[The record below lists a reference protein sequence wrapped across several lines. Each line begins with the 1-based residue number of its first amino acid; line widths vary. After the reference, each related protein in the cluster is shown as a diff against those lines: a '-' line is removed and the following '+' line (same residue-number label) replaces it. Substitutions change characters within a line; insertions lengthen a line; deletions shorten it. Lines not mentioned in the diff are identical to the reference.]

1 MSRLNRKSATRLAFA
16 TLNKREKL
24 RIQLIAVTQV
34 VLNILDLA
42 GVLTLGALS
51 GLALS
56 GINSGPVIPAVKF
69 VLNVFNIET
78 LSFQNQAISLAL
90 ISTLL
95 LIGRT
100 ILSVFY
106 TRRTLYFLSRVG
118 ADKSSQTVAKFLN
131 QPLTGIRKRS
141 SQESL
146 FLLTNGVEILVV
158 QVLSAFVTLVS
169 DISLL
174 IILFVGLVFID
185 VGIAFGT
192 TFIFGVVGWV
202 LYRLLHV
209 KAKEIGLRNAELIV
223 SSNESILEAIN
234 LYRETYIRS
243 QRSYYVNRI
252 SESRKSLA
260 KTIAEV
266 NFMPYISKY
275 VIETTVI
282 VGTIAIAAVQ
292 FYLNNAAVAVA
303 TTTVFLASGT
313 RIAPAVLRI
322 QQGLIIIK
330 RSEGVSIRTT
340 ELLNE
345 VSEFKNIAI
354 GQAARD
360 TEFHGFEPSVEI
372 QSMSFKYPGSSEN
385 VLKDINLLI
394 NPGEFVAIVGPSGS
408 GKTTFV
414 DLILGILKQ
423 DTGKILISG
432 MNQEEVINRWPGSIS
447 YVPQDIYVANST
459 IAANIAI
466 GYDEAEYSTKR
477 ISDSLVMSSLDSFVD
492 SQELGMKFNVGENGS
507 NLSGGQ
513 RQRLGIARALYSN
526 PKMIILDEATSALD
540 STTEAEISNEI
551 LKLKGQVT
559 LVVVAHRLST
569 VINADRVV
577 YLEDGE
583 IKGIGT
589 FQELRDQVPNFNE
602 NARIAGY

>member
-1 MSRLNRKSATRLAFA
+1 MSRSNKKSATLLAFA
-16 TLNKREKL
+16 TLNRHEKT
-24 RIQLIAVTQV
+24 RIQLIAGTQV
-34 VLNILDLA
+34 ILNFLDLA

-56 GINSGPVIPAVKF
+56 GINSGPVIPAVEF
-69 VLNVFNIET
+69 VLVLFNIEN
-78 LSFQNQAISLAL
+78 LSFQSQAIALAI
-90 ISTLL
+90 ISTIL

-106 TRRTLYFLSRVG
+106 TRRTLRFLSRIG
-118 ADKSSQTVAKFLN
+118 AEKSSKTVAKFLN
-131 QPLTGIRKRS
+131 QPLTGIRRRS

-146 FLLTNGVEILVV
+146 YLLTNGIEILVV

-169 DISLL
+169 DVSLL
-174 IILFVGLVFID
+174 LILFVGLVFID

-192 TFIFGVVGWV
+192 TIIFGFVGWA
-202 LYRLLHV
+202 LYKLLHV
-209 KAKEIGLRNAELIV
+209 KAKEIGLRNAELII

-234 LYRETYIRS
+234 LYRETYIRN
-243 QRSYYVNRI
+243 QRNYYVNKI
-252 SESRKSLA
+252 SESRHALA

-266 NFMPYISKY
+266 NFMPYIGKY

-282 VGTIAIAAVQ
+282 VGTIAIGAIQ
-292 FYLNNAAVAVA
+292 FYLNNAIVAVA

-330 RSEGVSIRTT
+330 RSEGVSVRTT
-340 ELLNE
+340 ELLDE
-345 VSEFKNIAI
+345 VSNFQTSSLGKTKVDSEF
-354 GQAARD
+354 
-360 TEFHGFEPSVEI
+360 EGFEPSIVI
-372 QSMSFKYPGSSEN
+372 SSMSFKYPGSNEN
-385 VLKDINLLI
+385 VLKNISLSVNS
-394 NPGEFVAIVGPSGS
+394 GEFIAIVGPSGS
-408 GKTTFV
+408 GKTTLV

-423 DTGKILISG
+423 DTGNISISG
-432 MNQEEVINRWPGSIS
+432 MNQEEAMDLWPGSIS

-459 IAANIAI
+459 IAENIAI
-466 GYDEAEYSTKR
+466 GYDESEYSITQIK
-477 ISDSLVMSSLDSFVD
+477 DSIVMSSLDSFVN
-492 SQELGMKFNVGENGS
+492 SQDLGMNFKVGENGS

-513 RQRLGIARALYSN
+513 RQRLGIARALYSK
-526 PKMIILDEATSALD
+526 PKMIFLDEATSALD

-551 LKLKGQVT
+551 LKLKGRVT
-559 LVVVAHRLST
+559 LFVVAHRLST

-589 FQELRDQVPNFNE
+589 FQELRAQVPNFDE
-602 NARIAGY
+602 NAKIAGY